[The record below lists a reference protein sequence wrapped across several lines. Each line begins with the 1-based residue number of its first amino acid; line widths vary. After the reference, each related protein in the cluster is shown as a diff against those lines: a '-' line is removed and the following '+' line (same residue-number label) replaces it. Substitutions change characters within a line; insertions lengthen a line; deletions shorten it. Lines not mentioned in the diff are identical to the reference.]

1 MQQSLSPT
9 CSGHSGLWSSPGR
22 EMTHSSHS
30 RQTDDRKE
38 NHSPIWATL
47 FLDYSF
53 RYLVPGTVLRALY
66 VVPHLTLKT
75 VTVPF
80 YKCARLPRGLSGKEY
95 ACSAGDARDLGL
107 ILGWGR
113 SSGRGKS
120 NSLQY
125 SCLENLMDREAWWA
139 TVHGVAESDMTE

>member
-1 MQQSLSPT
+1 MIGKKTIPLYGQLFFSII
-9 CSGHSGLWSSPGR
+9 HSG
-22 EMTHSSHS
+22 T
-30 RQTDDRKE
+30 
-38 NHSPIWATL
+38 
-47 FLDYSF
+47 
-53 RYLVPGTVLRALY
+53 YLVPGTVLRALY

-95 ACSAGDARDLGL
+95 ACNAGDARNLGL

-125 SCLENLMDREAWWA
+125 SCLENLMDRGAWWA